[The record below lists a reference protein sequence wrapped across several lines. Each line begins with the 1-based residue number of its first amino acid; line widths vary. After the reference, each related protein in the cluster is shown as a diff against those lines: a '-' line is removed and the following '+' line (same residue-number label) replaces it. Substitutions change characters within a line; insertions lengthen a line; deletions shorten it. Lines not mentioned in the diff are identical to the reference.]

1 MWNSTL
7 SSEAS
12 VFTNTLDSTLYTIV
26 LGQFLD
32 RVALEEVMATPV
44 DTPRW
49 WLVFDCAPYMPLKY
63 WSLRIYLFIR
73 VRNAPVDEKG
83 RRTERERRLYP

>member
-26 LGQFLD
+26 LGQFLE
-32 RVALEEVMATPV
+32 RVALEEVMTTPV
-44 DTPRW
+44 DTLRW
-49 WLVFDCAPYMPLKY
+49 WLVFDCAPYMPLPPTPIGMI
-63 WSLRIYLFIR
+63 LPCPMTTL
-73 VRNAPVDEKG
+73 EG
-83 RRTERERRLYP
+83 LG